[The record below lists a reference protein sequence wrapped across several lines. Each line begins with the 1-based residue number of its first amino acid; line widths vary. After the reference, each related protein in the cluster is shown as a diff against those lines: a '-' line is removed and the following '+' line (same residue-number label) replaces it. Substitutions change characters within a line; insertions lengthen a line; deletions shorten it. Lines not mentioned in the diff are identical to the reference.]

1 MHIVIIAVF
10 VLALIYVLPK
20 LLSSR
25 NSSDQSN
32 NQANNQPSSNNA
44 NPNQTGWGDSGPAV
58 AVAFIAD
65 GKLFY
70 KAASGP
76 VEQIHSPYIAQA
88 AEKVARSN
96 ERNAWKKGT
105 SFEISANRGVK
116 EFEVD
121 DAQIATTSVY
131 LGQNQTMLYFLKDKV
146 MGGLFSYDLAART
159 ELRILHRQ
167 NLALSD
173 LTLDPVSAKILAS
186 ASHGN
191 GSANL
196 AMMDADGS
204 NYREIT
210 AGDTIDAAPV
220 AVPQVEQQII
230 FQSAGIARSPEGHV
244 LAHSHTSLQM
254 LDLRSGQLSPVLD
267 NAQFDYILP
276 RFSANG
282 NLLFIRRPYEVPK
295 YATENILL
303 DLLLFPFRLLRAVF
317 HYLNFF
323 SLMYSRKPLTSA
335 SGPAM
340 QADLKDIILKGKRI
354 NAEKALRRESA
365 INGIPS
371 LVPGSWELVSRTRQ
385 GAEQVLARNVASYD
399 IAADGRILY
408 SNGRAVF
415 VLDANNQS
423 QLVLKSDLVSEVIA
437 EHTPLPD
444 SGSAGTAN

>member
-1 MHIVIIAVF
+1 MHIVIIAIVAL
-10 VLALIYVLPK
+10 VLLYLLPK
-20 LLSSR
+20 ILASGKSANR
-25 NSSDQSN
+25 SG
-32 NQANNQPSSNNA
+32 NQANNTNNA
-44 NPNQTGWGDSGPAV
+44 NSNQVGWGNTAPAV

-70 KAASGP
+70 QAANGQ
-76 VEQIHSPYIAQA
+76 VEQIHSPYIAEA

-105 SFEISANRGVK
+105 SFEISANRGMK
-116 EFEVD
+116 QFDVD
-121 DAQIATTSVY
+121 DAQITTTSAW
-131 LGQNQTMLYFLKDKV
+131 LGQNQTILYFLKDNV
-146 MGGLFSYDLAART
+146 MGGLFSYDLTTRT
-159 ELRILHRQ
+159 EQRILHRQ
-167 NLALSD
+167 NLGLTD
-173 LTLDPVSAKILAS
+173 LTFDPVSAKILAS
-186 ASHGN
+186 ASRSD

-210 AGDTIDAAPV
+210 AGDTVDGAPV
-220 AVPQVEQQII
+220 AVPQLDQQII
-230 FQSAGIARSPEGHV
+230 FQSAGIARSQEGHV
-244 LAHSHTSLQM
+244 MAHSHTSLQM

-267 NAQFDYILP
+267 DAQFDYFLP
-276 RFSANG
+276 RFNANG

-295 YATENILL
+295 YTTENILL
-303 DLLLFPFRLLRAVF
+303 DSLLFPFRLLRAVF

-340 QADLKDIILKGKRI
+340 NADLKEIILKGKRI
-354 NAEKALRRESA
+354 NAEKALRKEAA
-365 INGIPS
+365 INGVAS
-371 LVPGSWELVSRTRQ
+371 LVPASWQLISRTRQ

-415 VLDANNQS
+415 ALDANNQS
-423 QLVLKSDLVSEVIA
+423 QLVLKSDLVSEVMA
-437 EHTPLPD
+437 EHTPLPA
-444 SGSAGTAN
+444 SGHAITES

>member
-32 NQANNQPSSNNA
+32 HRSHAASTNQAS
-44 NPNQTGWGDSGPAV
+44 WGDASPAV

-70 KAASGP
+70 KAAGGP

-88 AEKVARSN
+88 AEKVARNN

-121 DAQIATTSVY
+121 DAQISTTSVY
-131 LGQNQTMLYFLKDKV
+131 LGQNQTMLYFLQDKV

-159 ELRILHRQ
+159 EQRILHRQ
-167 NLALSD
+167 NLALTD
-173 LTLDPVSAKILAS
+173 LTFDAVSAKILGS
-186 ASHGN
+186 ASHSN

-210 AGDTIDAAPV
+210 AGDTVDGAPV

-254 LDLRSGQLSPVLD
+254 LDLHSGQLSPVLD
-267 NAQFDYILP
+267 DPQFDYILP
-276 RFSANG
+276 RLSANG
-282 NLLFIRRPYEVPK
+282 NLLFIRRPYEMPK
-295 YATENILL
+295 YATGNILL

-323 SLMYSRKPLTSA
+323 SMMYSRKPLTSA

-354 NAEKALRRESA
+354 NAEKALRKEAA

-371 LVPGSWELVSRTRQ
+371 LVPGSWQLVSRTRQ

-399 IAADGRILY
+399 IAADGRIVY

-437 EHTPLPD
+437 EHN
-444 SGSAGTAN
+444 GMAHNGG